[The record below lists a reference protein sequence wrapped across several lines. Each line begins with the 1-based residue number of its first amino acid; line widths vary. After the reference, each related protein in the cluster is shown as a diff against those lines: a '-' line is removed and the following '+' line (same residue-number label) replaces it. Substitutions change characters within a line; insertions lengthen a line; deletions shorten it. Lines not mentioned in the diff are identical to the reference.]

1 MRHKTSTA
9 HSADAA
15 PCRHQ
20 LGFFPKDSEENTKVS
35 LAQSKASLKS
45 SSAKRIAAKMLKWV
59 VWQLIDEEPS
69 STLDTPS
76 RDHFSFSGSQKTQTA
91 WRSSPLSERTIG
103 SCSACLSGLP
113 EESKSER
120 LKGTAAR
127 SVSFCEAPAP
137 AADNSLVISEL
148 SGPAVKATTPDP
160 NCCSTAWGTETFPD
174 RPVRSLNAS
183 DVLDGFSTATVISF
197 PSEPVTEDTTVPS
210 PSPTFDKNCFAKVC
224 SCCRRA
230 TAATLDTSRSF
241 DLFTQSSSSR
251 SRGGDNTVEVLVEDM
266 VVCVTIVRV
275 LV

>member
-1 MRHKTSTA
+1 MPLPVATSWVLPQRLRGEHKGLA
-9 HSADAA
+9 
-15 PCRHQ
+15 
-20 LGFFPKDSEENTKVS
+20 
-35 LAQSKASLKS
+35 AQSKASLKS

-148 SGPAVKATTPDP
+148 SGPAVKATTPTP
-160 NCCSTAWGTETFPD
+160 
-174 RPVRSLNAS
+174 
-183 DVLDGFSTATVISF
+183 
-197 PSEPVTEDTTVPS
+197 
-210 PSPTFDKNCFAKVC
+210 
-224 SCCRRA
+224 
-230 TAATLDTSRSF
+230 TAAAQLGEQRRFRTL
-241 DLFTQSSSSR
+241 LC
-251 SRGGDNTVEVLVEDM
+251 EA
-266 VVCVTIVRV
+266 
-275 LV
+275 